1 MAPQPEAG
9 TKDRLLE
16 AARVEF
22 AYKGQRDTTVRDIC
36 ARAGANVAAV
46 NYYFGS
52 KEKLYAAVLA
62 KYLEK
67 CHDLYPTTMGIEE
80 DASAPQ
86 RLKAYIRSLLYRLM
100 GDGDPV
106 GEKLGQLLTAE
117 IIEPSEQFHEIA
129 RHYIMPVLNELNG
142 IIRRLMPKASE
153 RTVRLCASAITG
165 HCLLFDNAK
174 QLIRRMQP
182 DMALETLGVELVADF
197 VYDFAQAGIARM
209 ADPA

>member
-1 MAPQPEAG
+1 MASQPEAG
-9 TKDRLLE
+9 TKERLLE
-16 AARVEF
+16 AARMVF
-22 AYKGQRDTTVRDIC
+22 AERGLRDATVRDIC

-52 KEKLYAAVLA
+52 KEKLYTAVLA
-62 KYLEK
+62 DYLEK
-67 CHDLYPTTMGIEE
+67 CHNRYPTNMGIDP
-80 DASAPQ
+80 DATPPQ

-117 IIEPSEQFHEIA
+117 IIEPSEYFHEVA
-129 RHYIMPVLNELNG
+129 RRYIMPVHVELTG
-142 IIRRLMPKASE
+142 IIRRLLPQASD
-153 RTVRLCASAITG
+153 RTVRLCAAAVTG
-165 HCLLFDNAK
+165 HCMLFDNAK

-182 DMALETLGVELVADF
+182 DIALETLGVELVANF

-209 ADPA
+209 AEPA